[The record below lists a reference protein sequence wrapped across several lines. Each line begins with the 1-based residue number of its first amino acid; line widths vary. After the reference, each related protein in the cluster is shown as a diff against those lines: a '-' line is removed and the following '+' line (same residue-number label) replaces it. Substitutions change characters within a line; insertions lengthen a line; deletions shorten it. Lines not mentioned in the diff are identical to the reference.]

1 MTREET
7 MQESQDISNK
17 QPRVFSGIQPTGN
30 IHLGNYLGAVKNWVE
45 RQNEYENI
53 FCVVNSHAIT
63 IPQNPKIL
71 KEKTFELC
79 AMLLACGIDP
89 KKSTLFIQS
98 EIQEHTSLAWLL
110 TCITPMG
117 DLSRMTQFKDKSQKN
132 PKSIFAG
139 LFNYPNLMSA
149 DILLYKSEYVPVGE
163 DQKQHIELARD
174 TAMRFNRDFGETFVV
189 PKPLIQKEGA
199 RIMGLDDPT
208 KKMSKS
214 SGDKPNHLIA
224 LLDSPDE
231 ILRKF
236 KKATTDSEGLIAFDE
251 NRAGVYNLL
260 SIYQCFSKETKEQ
273 IESFFAGKGYGE
285 LKAKVAEIVIENL
298 KPIRESY
305 EKLIADSSYLH
316 KILEKG
322 AETAREIA
330 QKTYKDAKEKMG
342 LV

>member
-1 MTREET
+1 ME
-7 MQESQDISNK
+7 K
-17 QPRVFSGIQPTGN
+17 ARVFSGIQPTGN

-45 RQNEYENI
+45 SQDSYENI

-63 IPQNPKIL
+63 LPQNPKIL
-71 KEKTFELC
+71 KEKTYDLC

-98 EIQEHTSLAWLL
+98 QIQEHTSLAWLL

-149 DILLYKSEYVPVGE
+149 DILLYKSHFVPVGE

-174 TAMRFNRDFGETFVV
+174 TAIRFNRDFGETFVV
-189 PKPLIQKEGA
+189 PEPLIMKEGA

-214 SGDKPNHLIA
+214 SSDKPNHAISLI
-224 LLDSPDE
+224 DTPDE
-231 ILRKF
+231 IVKKI
-236 KKATTDSEGLIAFDE
+236 KKATTDSEGVIAFDKE
-251 NRAGVYNLL
+251 RAGVFNLL
-260 SIYQCFSKETKEQ
+260 TIYQCFCKQDEVS
-273 IESFFAGKGYGE
+273 IEAEFSTQGYGV
-285 LKAKVAEIVIENL
+285 LKERVAEAIIEGL
-298 KPIRESY
+298 RPIREAYS
-305 EKLIADSSYLH
+305 KLILEQDYLH
-316 KILEKG
+316 KILDKG
-322 AETAREIA
+322 AQSA
-330 QKTYKDAKEKMG
+330 QKIATTTYAEAKAKMG
-342 LV
+342 LI